1 MNIVKRMKAPT
12 PKFFR
17 VIRTVGLSFLAVSG
31 ALLAEPVDLPAAVLT
46 VANYM
51 GVAGGVA
58 TAVSQAAVK
67 KEEHGETADDDERS

>member
-1 MNIVKRMKAPT
+1 MNIIERIKAPT

-17 VIRTVGLSFLAVSG
+17 AIRTVGLSLVAASG
-31 ALLAEPVDLPAAVLT
+31 ALLAEPVNLPAAVLT
-46 VANYM
+46 VASYM

-67 KEEHGETADDDERS
+67 KEEHGETADDDE